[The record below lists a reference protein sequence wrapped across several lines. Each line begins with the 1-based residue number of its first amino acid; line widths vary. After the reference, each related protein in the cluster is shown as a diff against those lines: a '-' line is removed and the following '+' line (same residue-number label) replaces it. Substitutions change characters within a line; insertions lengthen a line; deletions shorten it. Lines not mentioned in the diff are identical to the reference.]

1 MVKELKRPGRAG
13 GGGFYD
19 YPAGAPKRLWP
30 QLRTLFEKKDA
41 PLPSID
47 ELRQRLLYRQA
58 IETARCLHEGVLTSA
73 ADANIGSIFG
83 IGFPAWTGGAAQFVE
98 SEGRARFV
106 ANADALAAKFGAGF
120 RLSAEL
126 RERLESMPRV

>member
-1 MVKELKRPGRAG
+1 M
-13 GGGFYD
+13 
-19 YPAGAPKRLWP
+19 PA
-30 QLRTLFEKKDA
+30 
-41 PLPSID
+41 ID
-47 ELRQRLLYRQA
+47 ELKQRLLYRQA
-58 IETARCLHEGVLTSA
+58 IETARCLHEGVLTSS

-120 RLSAEL
+120 SLSGEL
-126 RERLESMPRV
+126 RERLEAAPRG